1 MDKKELD
8 RDLSIVRTISFVA
21 AAIVESLIAVVFEW
35 MWNATL
41 PELFGLNQIEYLQSL
56 IFVVLFYFVVRI
68 FKAK

>member
-1 MDKKELD
+1 MDNKELD
-8 RDLSIVRTISFVA
+8 RDLFIVGIIFFITT
-21 AAIVESLIAVVFEW
+21 AIIECLIAVVFEW

-41 PELFGLNQIEYLQSL
+41 PRLFGFNQIDYPQSL